1 MDLTEG
7 IVVSVALVVGSVT
20 DLRDRVIP
28 DVLTLPAAGLVAL
41 SGLVAGPPF
50 PSLLAGLLTATMIC
64 LPLGAISIL
73 RPASFGMGDVKLIA
87 VMALAAG
94 PAVWLP
100 LVAGFGI
107 ATIFGFLRALSR
119 GTRPGET
126 TLPLAPFLA
135 VPGVAF
141 FGSAAIF

>member
-1 MDLTEG
+1 MDLAEAT
-7 IVVSVALVVGSVT
+7 VVCVALAVGSVT

-41 SGLVAGPPF
+41 SGLFAGPPF
-50 PSLLAGLLTATMIC
+50 SGLLAGLLTAVMIC
-64 LPLGAISIL
+64 LPLGAISVL

-119 GTRPGET
+119 GARPGET